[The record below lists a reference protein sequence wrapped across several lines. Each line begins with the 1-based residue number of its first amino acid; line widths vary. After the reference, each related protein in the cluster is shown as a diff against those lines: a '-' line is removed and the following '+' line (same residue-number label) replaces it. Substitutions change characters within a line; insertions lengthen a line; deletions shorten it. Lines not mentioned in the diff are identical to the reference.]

1 MCSTICKCPNSYK
14 ISHLFTKTDINIQIT
29 FRVSAKLKKNRQN
42 EEKIS
47 KKMLGLDKYDVEK
60 TKEKWYSKYVR
71 NGLFSTKNA
80 AIGVSAV
87 IFAAA
92 GTAAYFAQFHL

>member
-1 MCSTICKCPNSYK
+1 MYILRNIC
-14 ISHLFTKTDINIQIT
+14 LV
-29 FRVSAKLKKNRQN
+29 FRVSAKQKKSREN

-47 KKMLGLDKYDVEK
+47 KKMLGLDKYEAEK
-60 TKEKWYSKYVR
+60 SKEKWYTKYVR
-71 NGLFSTKNA
+71 NGIFSTKNTI
-80 AIGVSAV
+80 IGVSAV

>member
-1 MCSTICKCPNSYK
+1 MGTRSRGTKYIK
-14 ISHLFTKTDINIQIT
+14 IQVCNNYGNIRLN
-29 FRVSAKLKKNRQN
+29 FRLTAKQKKNREH

-47 KKMLGLDKYDVEK
+47 KKMLGLDKYEAEK
-60 TKEKWYSKYVR
+60 SKEKWYSKYVR

-80 AIGVSAV
+80 VIGVSAV